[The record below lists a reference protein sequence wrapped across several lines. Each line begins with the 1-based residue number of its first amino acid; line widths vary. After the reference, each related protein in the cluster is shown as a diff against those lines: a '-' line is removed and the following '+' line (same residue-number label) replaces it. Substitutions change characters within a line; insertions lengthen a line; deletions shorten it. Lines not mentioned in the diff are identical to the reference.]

1 MTIRDGTTMAGVDMS
16 ADRGQQSAS
25 VGADTP
31 IWLAT
36 LPSVNTSPH
45 PTSNSADGLDGADG
59 AGGADIVSDE
69 TAPQGG
75 MFQARKIMDGG
86 PDWWEGGADKVDPRG
101 AALVK

>member
-59 AGGADIVSDE
+59 AGGADIVSVKQHHRVE
-69 TAPQGG
+69 CFKPERLWTADRIGG
-75 MFQARKIMDGG
+75 RVVLTRLIH
-86 PDWWEGGADKVDPRG
+86 E
-101 AALVK
+101 ALR